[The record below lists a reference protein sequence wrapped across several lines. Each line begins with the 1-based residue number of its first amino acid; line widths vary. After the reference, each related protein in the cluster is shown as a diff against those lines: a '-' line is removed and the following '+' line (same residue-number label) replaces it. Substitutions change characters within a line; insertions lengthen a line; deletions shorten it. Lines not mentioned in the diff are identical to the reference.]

1 MRSLNLAIPEDV
13 AQQLERL
20 AECDFRRPRDEA
32 ALLLVQ
38 AVRRAALDLSLRPE
52 EGAVPPVA
60 KPDRSRRASGTGV
73 GPAAAAGNP
82 DDLATG
88 T

>member
-20 AECDFRRPRDEA
+20 ADRDFRRVRDEA

-38 AVRRAALDLSLRPE
+38 AVRRAA
-52 EGAVPPVA
+52 EGLAVPSEPRGE
-60 KPDRSRRASGTGV
+60 PTDEMS
-73 GPAAAAGNP
+73 
-82 DDLATG
+82 DATQHQVDA
-88 T
+88 